1 VRSQGAER
9 VGSEE
14 RGGFPYGSQP
24 ASHCDEVIS
33 RCRMGDAESGSAG
46 QPTTIGRAAYRQG
59 SLLPSHRT
67 YGNPFNTGC
76 SPLSYSGNPGASG
89 VSYSGAV
96 YLAAA
101 GHAQNARSC
110 NRSLAGTGKGRT
122 LSWPSSASG
131 ATTRARMSLSVCSD
145 PTAVWGSERK
155 SSAKANQP
163 AGGEGRRSL
172 KTRQHPPPCSDAD
185 CLCVVRRE
193 WRVDTT
199 LPCKIRRVYCV
210 YMAWLTRRGAE
221 ICVHCPSL

>member
-1 VRSQGAER
+1 MV
-9 VGSEE
+9 VN
-14 RGGFPYGSQP
+14 QP
-24 ASHCDEVIS
+24 AIVTRSSAAAVWATRS
-33 RCRMGDAESGSAG
+33 PARQGSLLLSAG
-46 QPTTIGRAAYRQG
+46 QPIGRAAYY
-59 SLLPSHRT
+59 LRT
-67 YGNPFNTGC
+67 ERTVTPPFNTGC
-76 SPLSYSGNPGASG
+76 SPMSYSGNPGASG

>member
-101 GHAQNARSC
+101 GHAQNARSH

-122 LSWPSSASG
+122 LSWPQQRKWRHHQSPHVSVGVLGPDSRLGERAKVECKSQSACG
-131 ATTRARMSLSVCSD
+131 WRGPAQPQDQATPSPLLGCTLSMCGLQGVAC
-145 PTAVWGSERK
+145 GY
-155 SSAKANQP
+155 N
-163 AGGEGRRSL
+163 
-172 KTRQHPPPCSDAD
+172 
-185 CLCVVRRE
+185 
-193 WRVDTT
+193 
-199 LPCKIRRVYCV
+199 
-210 YMAWLTRRGAE
+210 
-221 ICVHCPSL
+221 PSL